1 MLFAE
6 ILSFVCLIDRTGK
19 VLTLELSFTF
29 SLCSSFCLVSGL
41 KLYFL
46 SGCFQK
52 LASEKITEMRRRGTT
67 VKMNLED

>member
-29 SLCSSFCLVSGL
+29 SLCSSFCSVSGL

-46 SGCFQK
+46 YLFIHVR
-52 LASEKITEMRRRGTT
+52 LLSETGLRENHRDEKE
-67 VKMNLED
+67 VDNS